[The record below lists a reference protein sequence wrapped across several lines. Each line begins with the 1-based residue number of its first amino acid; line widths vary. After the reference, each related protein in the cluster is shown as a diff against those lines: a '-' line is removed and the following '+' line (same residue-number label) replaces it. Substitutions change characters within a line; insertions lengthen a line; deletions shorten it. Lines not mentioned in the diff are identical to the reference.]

1 MATSQPTTEDNMKV
15 YIVMKNY
22 DYEGYCI
29 NTVCA
34 TLEAAEQAK
43 AELEADSKSKWID
56 DITIQEYEVRL

>member
-1 MATSQPTTEDNMKV
+1 MKV
-15 YIVMKNY
+15 YIVMEGY
-22 DYEGYCI
+22 DYEGYSV

-43 AELEADSKSKWID
+43 AELEADPKSKWIY